1 MDEEDKTLSETR
13 RRLSLEAILEASS
26 QQIREGQG
34 IGHEELWR
42 ELDEERSAMGE
53 DRLDPRRIE
62 VIDDETARMLKAK
75 TGAERL
81 AIASAM
87 YSSARR
93 MLISHLRDQH
103 PDWCEEEILREAAHR
118 LSHGAV

>member
-1 MDEEDKTLSETR
+1 
-13 RRLSLEAILEASS
+13 
-26 QQIREGQG
+26 
-34 IGHEELWR
+34 
-42 ELDEERSAMGE
+42 MGE

-62 VIDDETARMLKAK
+62 VLDGDMARVLRAK

-87 YSSARR
+87 FASARR
-93 MLISHLRDQH
+93 MLISHLSDQH
-103 PDWCEEEILREAAHR
+103 PDWSEDDILRETARR